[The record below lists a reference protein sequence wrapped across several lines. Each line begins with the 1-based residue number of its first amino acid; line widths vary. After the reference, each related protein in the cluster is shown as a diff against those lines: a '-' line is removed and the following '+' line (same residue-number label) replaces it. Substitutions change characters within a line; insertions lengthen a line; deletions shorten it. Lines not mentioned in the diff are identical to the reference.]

1 MYPPN
6 CVEDLKW
13 GLQDLQNRGIPV
25 HFRAR
30 PFLVQPEGSGVQT
43 NVGKHSHYAT
53 DNLQVTI
60 SINLANYTYGV
71 QSFVYMRERVYL
83 TLVQIYTQE
92 TAHSLSFLHHARIL
106 ECSPSRESPPTFPSH
121 HVSING
127 TITEF
132 DSFPFTRDLLTW
144 HHQVLQH
151 TSNTSQQCE
160 VQRAIRNMSNQVST
174 EVDSWIETT
183 KRCQYLPENNL
194 KAREVIN
201 RESRPFCFLL
211 MPISSRCHRNSVI
224 TCVISCWKSQMC
236 SPCRHQSLC
245 VEIFMARLAHSE
257 LPESLVCCKNWHY
270 RPVCYVW
277 PNYHGVARFRS
288 WSDLRCGLLDYGLW
302 DYTRHYL
309 IESV

>member
-1 MYPPN
+1 MECN
-6 CVEDLKW
+6 HLCTW
-13 GLQDLQNRGIPV
+13 GKGCTSYWP
-25 HFRAR
+25 
-30 PFLVQPEGSGVQT
+30 
-43 NVGKHSHYAT
+43 
-53 DNLQVTI
+53 
-60 SINLANYTYGV
+60 
-71 QSFVYMRERVYL
+71 
-83 TLVQIYTQE
+83 VQIYTQE

-183 KRCQYLPENNL
+183 KRCQYLPENSL

-201 RESRPFCFLL
+201 RESRLFCFLL
-211 MPISSRCHRNSVI
+211 MPISSRCPQKLCDYVCDLLLEESNVQPVS
-224 TCVISCWKSQMC
+224 
-236 SPCRHQSLC
+236 SP
-245 VEIFMARLAHSE
+245 VT
-257 LPESLVCCKNWHY
+257 VCGDI
-270 RPVCYVW
+270 
-277 PNYHGVARFRS
+277 HGQVSPQWAS
-288 WSDLRCGLLDYGLW
+288 
-302 DYTRHYL
+302 
-309 IESV
+309 